1 MSKTRVYELA
11 KELNLSSKDLISK
24 LNDLDIKV
32 KNHMSTLEDEEVE
45 LIMDLLRDKPQQTE
59 EVHQKE
65 EEDIFEDNLED
76 IEEERVYKK
85 SFKKGSK
92 KNKKNNK
99 KVVLTEEKEE
109 DEIKIITIPEFL
121 TVKELAE
128 KMKVNP
134 TEIIKKLIAKGI
146 MVTVNQQIDF
156 ENAAKIAEE
165 YGFLVDKEE
174 VKDELEMLLEETPD
188 DEKDLQPRPPIVTVM
203 GHVDHGKTSLLD
215 AIRNTNV
222 TMKEMGGITQ
232 HIGASVVEINDKKIV
247 FLDTPGHEAFTA
259 MRARGASITDIV
271 VLVVAADDG
280 VMPQTVEAINHVKAA
295 NVPMIVAINKIDLP
309 TANPDR
315 VKTELSEL
323 GLVPEEWGGNTIC
336 VPVSAKKNI
345 GIDNLLEMILLVA
358 EMEDLKA
365 NPNKPARG
373 TIIEAKLEKGKGPV
387 ATVIVQNGTLQI
399 GDAILAG
406 TVYGK
411 VRAMFDDKGRRI
423 KKAGPSMP
431 VEVLGFSE
439 VPEAGDKLIVVED
452 EKKARELAERRKEL
466 QKEMELKRK
475 QKVSLEDLFSQIQE
489 GSVKELNIIIK
500 ADVQGSVEALK
511 KSIEDLSNEEVRIKV
526 IHGAVGAITET
537 DVMLASASNAIII
550 GFNVRPETNAKNLAE
565 KEKVDI
571 KLYRIIYEAIEDI
584 KAAMKGLLEPKY
596 KEVELGRA
604 EVRAVFRVPGVGNVA
619 GCYVLSGKIL
629 RNADIRVVRDGI
641 VVYEGKIA
649 SLKRFKDDV
658 REVQQGF
665 ECGIGIDRF
674 NDIKEGDIIEAYQM
688 EEIPRWKDEYN
699 AVQE

>member
-411 VRAMFDDKGRRI
+411 VRAMLDDKGRRI

>member
-1 MSKTRVYELA
+1 M
-11 KELNLSSKDLISK
+11 
-24 LNDLDIKV
+24 
-32 KNHMSTLEDEEVE
+32 
-45 LIMDLLRDKPQQTE
+45 
-59 EVHQKE
+59 
-65 EEDIFEDNLED
+65 
-76 IEEERVYKK
+76 
-85 SFKKGSK
+85 
-92 KNKKNNK
+92 
-99 KVVLTEEKEE
+99 
-109 DEIKIITIPEFL
+109 

-629 RNADIRVVRDGI
+629 RNSDIRVVRDGI

-688 EEIPRWKDEYN
+688 EEIPR
-699 AVQE
+699 